1 MRVRVSYLEENRFTF
16 CLTCCCSSGVLLW
29 SWRSMACFWR
39 CYSSPPSR
47 WHNNLITYTGPANIL
62 PGHPAHP
69 SYTMATSL
77 DSVKLT
83 YTWNTFCSLL
93 PDISHTQRCV
103 VKALSLFG
111 PSPSRTYSRCRSPS
125 VATDIMWEGDETAS
139 KEKGSLSTFREVTDL
154 TQAGKLW
161 FLLLFIMQLCQS
173 RCPTCTFRP
182 SPSRL

>member
-1 MRVRVSYLEENRFTF
+1 MSVRVSYLEENRFTF
-16 CLTCCCSSGVLLW
+16 SLTCCCSWGVLLG
-29 SWRSMACFWR
+29 SWRSMAWFWQ

-69 SYTMATSL
+69 SYTMATL

-83 YTWNTFCSLL
+83 YMWNTFCSLL
-93 PDISHTQRCV
+93 PDISHTQRYV

-111 PSPSRTYSRCRSPS
+111 TSPSKTYSRCRSPS
-125 VATDIMWEGDETAS
+125 VATDIMWEGDKTAS

-154 TQAGKLW
+154 TQAGKWW
-161 FLLLFIMQLCQS
+161 FLLLFIMQLWHS
-173 RCPTCTFRP
+173 LGAPTFTFWP
-182 SPSRL
+182 TPSRL